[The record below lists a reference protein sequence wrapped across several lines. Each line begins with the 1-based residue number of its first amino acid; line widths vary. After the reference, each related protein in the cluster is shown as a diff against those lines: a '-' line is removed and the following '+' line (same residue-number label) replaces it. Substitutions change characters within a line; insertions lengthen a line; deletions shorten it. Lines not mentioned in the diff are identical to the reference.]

1 MDISQFDS
9 IKTKVSDL
17 QVEGPDGELLTYDT
31 GEKNE
36 EQKPVHAIVT
46 ISVVSSDSSE
56 YTREYKDQVT
66 DTISKVAK
74 RAGKGGKFKVTGQS
88 VDDDKLEL
96 SIACTKGWTGFELNG
111 KPLEFNPKN
120 CRMLYARLPFVR
132 EQVEQF
138 INDRGNFLTSES

>member
-17 QVEGPDGELLTYDT
+17 QVEGPADELLTYDT

-36 EQKPVHAIVT
+36 EGKPIHSIVT

-56 YTREYKDQVT
+56 YTREYKDQIT
-66 DTISKVAK
+66 ETIAKVAK
-74 RAGKGGKFKVTGQS
+74 RAGKGGKFKVTGDS
-88 VDDDKLEL
+88 VDSDKLDL
-96 SIACTKGWTGFELNG
+96 AIACTKGWKGFELNG

-138 INDRGNFLTSES
+138 INDRGNFLTSGS